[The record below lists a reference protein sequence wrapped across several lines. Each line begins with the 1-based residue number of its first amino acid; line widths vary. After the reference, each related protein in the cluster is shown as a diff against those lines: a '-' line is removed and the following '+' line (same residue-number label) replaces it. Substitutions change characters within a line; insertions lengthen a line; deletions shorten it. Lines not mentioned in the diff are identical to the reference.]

1 MYEGV
6 HAHPDGERAATV
18 ARHALTAADLGYDGI
33 VVRNHGDAPA
43 EYDAQ
48 MVRDE
53 YGVDVVEGMEIRTED
68 RSQTAS
74 LVNRFRDQYTVICV
88 HGQSPSINRL
98 AVEDVRVD
106 VLAYPMRGE
115 GDVNHVLARAAKE
128 NGVRLEFDF
137 GPVLHSSGG
146 TRVRAIQRLRK
157 LHDMVTQY
165 DVPYVVTAGV
175 ESHLDWR
182 TPRDLAA
189 VPAAFGFDPGWVE
202 EGLREWGRLAA
213 RNRDRSGDSFIEP
226 GVRRGRYEEDH
237 RGTRG

>member
-18 ARHALTAADLGYDGI
+18 ARHALSAADLGYDGV

-43 EYDAQ
+43 EYDAGAAAE
-48 MVRDE
+48 E
-53 YGVDVVEGMEIRTED
+53 YDVDVADGVEVRTDD
-68 RSQTAS
+68 RTQAAS
-74 LVNRFRDQYTVICV
+74 LVKRFREEYTVVCV
-88 HGQSPSINRL
+88 HGRSPDINRF
-98 AVEDVRVD
+98 AVEEPRVD
-106 VLAYPMRGE
+106 VLAHPMRGD
-115 GDVNHVLARAAKE
+115 GDVNHVLARAARE

-137 GPVLHSSGG
+137 GPVLRGNGG
-146 TRVRAIQRLRK
+146 RRVRAIQRLRK

-182 TPRDLAA
+182 PPRDLAS
-189 VPAAFGFDPGWVE
+189 VPATFGFDPEWVR
-202 EGLREWGRLAA
+202 EGVAEWGHLVA
-213 RNRDRSGDSFIEP
+213 RNRDRSGDSFIQP

-237 RGTRG
+237 RGTRS